1 MSSGK
6 FSIDETY
13 INVHL
18 KGGNLHT
25 ELLHIEGFFIKGTL
39 IIEIYKGSLKV
50 NLFLLNVHGLIWQK
64 IMIL

>member
-6 FSIDETY
+6 FSIDETF

-25 ELLHIEGFFIKGTL
+25 ELLHIEGSFIKGNWAYK
-39 IIEIYKGSLKV
+39 IYKV
-50 NLFLLNVHGLIWQK
+50 NLKDNLFH
-64 IMIL
+64 